1 MSADV
6 WREPER
12 QKLNMKL
19 IGGQLKNIS
28 PLVTLLIGYVLGY
41 ILYPVLQMW
50 TCKCEVHTPRCDPSA
65 TSERLSKWMTVVNG
79 RVQSTLTNDEFVH
92 DYLRPQAKV
101 KPKRVGTPKYLMGEY
116 LVRRKLLVGVIT
128 TEKYL
133 KTRAKAVFETWGQD
147 VTQVLFFVGSDCNI
161 SQPGIKGMPIV
172 KLPGIPDSVYPPQ
185 KKVFAMLKYMQ
196 DHYIDDFKW
205 FMRADDDVYVR
216 GGRLEAL
223 LAQMDPNER
232 VYLGRAGTGRAEDI
246 KRLELRNYERYCM
259 GGPGVIL
266 SRASLRALAPHLD
279 YCLSAVEQY
288 NRHGSHTWF
297 NEDVELGRCVSRT
310 INIQCSTSA
319 EVDACA
325 SLSVW

>member
-1 MSADV
+1 MSVDV

-50 TCKCEVHTPRCDPSA
+50 TCKCEVHTPRCDPAA
-65 TSERLSKWMTVVNG
+65 TPERLSKWMTVVNG
-79 RVQSTLTNDEFVH
+79 RVQSTLTNEEFVH
-92 DYLRPQAKV
+92 DYLRLQTNV

-196 DHYIDDFKW
+196 DHYINDFKW

-223 LAQMDPNER
+223 LAQMDPNEQ

-279 YCLSAVEQY
+279 YCLNAVEQY

-325 SLSVW
+325 SLSI

>member
-1 MSADV
+1 M
-6 WREPER
+6 
-12 QKLNMKL
+12 NMKF

-50 TCKCEVHTPRCDPSA
+50 TCKCEVHTPRCDRAA
-65 TSERLSKWMTVVNG
+65 TSERLSKWVSVVNG
-79 RVQSTLTNDEFVH
+79 RLQSTLTSEEFVH
-92 DYLRPQAKV
+92 EYLRPQANV
-101 KPKRVGTPKYLMGEY
+101 EPRRVGTPKYLMGEY
-116 LVRRKLLVGVIT
+116 SVRRELLVGVMT

-133 KTRAKAVFETWGQD
+133 KTRAKAVFETWGRD
-147 VTQVLFFVGSDCNI
+147 VTQVVFFVGSDCNI
-161 SQPGIKGMPIV
+161 SHPGIKGLPIV
-172 KLPGIPDSVYPPQ
+172 KLEGIPDSVYPPQ
-185 KKVFAMLKYMQ
+185 KKVFGMLKYMQ

-246 KRLELRNYERYCM
+246 KRLELRKYERYCM
-259 GGPGVIL
+259 GGPGVVL
-266 SRASLRALAPHLD
+266 SRAALRALAPHLD

-288 NRHGSHTWF
+288 NRQGSHTWF

-319 EVDACA
+319 EVGACT
-325 SLSVW
+325 SLNVW